1 MAQAAIAKRK
11 EAMTKGTKQR
21 SIRIDDALWDEA
33 QQTARRL
40 GDNLSFI
47 IRDKLREY
55 AEDNQKEQ

>member
-1 MAQAAIAKRK
+1 
-11 EAMTKGTKQR
+11 MTKGTKQR